1 MIHTLE
7 SGSFA
12 VVVHKVLHALFREPH
27 LPAQWEGK
35 LLGHGASWVLP
46 LCRLALVVHK
56 VNTRVGEHAF
66 LCVGGERKEGRGGR
80 EGRGRKG
87 MGREEVGRGGREGR
101 GRKGMGR
108 RKWGEGERDRSL
120 F

>member
-35 LLGHGASWVLP
+35 LLGHGASRVLP

-56 VNTRVGEHAF
+56 VDARVGEHAF

-80 EGRGRKG
+80 EGRGWG
-87 MGREEVGRGGREGR
+87 E
-101 GRKGMGR
+101 